1 MLPDLGYKIAAR
13 FHFPALGKRA
23 LVQPAFTQGI
33 FLRLGVNPTS
43 IFAILCHHLPRP
55 MKNLPTAFQRS
66 ALWTAITA
74 LSITLVGAL
83 AIGFIY
89 LGTQVIG
96 FLQPIL
102 MPFAVAGVLAYLLE
116 PGVAWLE
123 RKGLKRQ
130 RAVLIIFAVF
140 SMGLF
145 GLGWWILPKLGEQT
159 SNLAKKIPGYTVKAR
174 VAVLDFATRME
185 REYGIPLPAPLAD
198 LVDAS
203 KTNSTTPATQA
214 PSPTSEAVPTPPA
227 LPAAPA
233 SGGITPESNIAPE
246 GELETKDNEAT
257 SELDF
262 DLKALLTGDWVKTTL
277 PTVLSNAWKF
287 IRSTFGGFLGIFGFL
302 LSLII
307 VPLYLYYF
315 LIESAKIKTQ
325 WSDYLPLRASA
336 FKDEVVSCLNEI
348 NRYLIAFFRGQL
360 FVSVINGIATGAGLM
375 IIGLDFGLLIG
386 LALCVAGII
395 PYLGIALCW
404 IPAVIIGAVQGGS
417 ALIPG
422 DPWWALPL
430 AVSII
435 FIVVQQI
442 DGFFITPRI
451 VGEAVGLH
459 PMTVIASVL
468 VWTLLLGG
476 LLGAILAV
484 PMTASV
490 KVLFQRYIWRA
501 RIAPRTVGGA
511 RQGGVATEVL

>member
-1 MLPDLGYKIAAR
+1 
-13 FHFPALGKRA
+13 
-23 LVQPAFTQGI
+23 
-33 FLRLGVNPTS
+33 
-43 IFAILCHHLPRP
+43 
-55 MKNLPTAFQRS
+55 MKNFPTAFQRS

-74 LSITLVGAL
+74 LSITVIGAL
-83 AIGFIY
+83 SIGFIY

-116 PGVAWLE
+116 PSVAWLE
-123 RKGLKRQ
+123 RRGLKRQ
-130 RAVLIIFAVF
+130 PAVLIIFAAF
-140 SMGLF
+140 SVALF
-145 GLGWWILPKLGEQT
+145 GLGWWIIPKIAEQT
-159 SNLAKKIPGYTVKAR
+159 SNLAKKVPAYTVKTRA
-174 VAVLDFATRME
+174 ALLDFATKVE
-185 REYGIPLPAPLAD
+185 RDYGITILPQSPATPTTETKTESPIQLPAVTPNQPLIE
-198 LVDAS
+198 V
-203 KTNSTTPATQA
+203 P
-214 PSPTSEAVPTPPA
+214 PEGISPTLMPEKGTEVPEITTEVLGSEFN
-227 LPAAPA
+227 LQ
-233 SGGITPESNIAPE
+233 GLI
-246 GELETKDNEAT
+246 
-257 SELDF
+257 
-262 DLKALLTGDWVKTTL
+262 TGDWVKTTL
-277 PTVLSNAWKF
+277 PSVLSNAWKF
-287 IRSTFGGFLGIFGFL
+287 IRSTFGGFLGMFGFF

-315 LIESAKIKTQ
+315 LIESAKIKAQ

-417 ALIPG
+417 VLIPG
-422 DPWWALPL
+422 DPWWAMPL
-430 AVSII
+430 AVTAI
-435 FIVVQQI
+435 FAIVQQI
-442 DGFFITPRI
+442 DGLFITPRI

-484 PMTASV
+484 PMTASL

-501 RIAPRTVGGA
+501 RIAPQTIGGA
-511 RQGGVATEVL
+511 RSAS